1 MMSFYLKMKPPTIT
15 AQEHKVGV
23 KNGKPYLYD
32 PPELKEAKSMIMA
45 HLNKYK
51 RFEPYDEP
59 VILFVIWLFQSDRH
73 KNGEWKA
80 TKPDTDNLQKLL
92 KDCMTQTGFWKDD
105 ALVVRETVEKR
116 WVDMKHAP
124 GIQISIMTAKE
135 FDGLLEVEYGTTQ
148 KRP

>member
-23 KNGKPYLYD
+23 KNGKPYFYD

-51 RFEPYDEP
+51 RFEPYNEP
-59 VILFVIWLFQSDRH
+59 VILSVRWLFQSDAH
-73 KNGEWKA
+73 VNGEWKA

-92 KDCMTQTGFWKDD
+92 KDCMTQTGFWGDD

-124 GIQISIMTAKE
+124 GIQIEIMTAKE
-135 FDGLLEVEYGTTQ
+135 YDELLEA
-148 KRP
+148 